1 MQDDNMQLHREVAE
15 LSAKMEIVLRTL
27 SDLQADIKFNNM
39 PRQEIEARLEKHGER
54 MGRLEARVRDLE
66 QAGRGMFFRWA
77 PIITAVVGT
86 GTAVFVALTK

>member
-27 SDLQADIKFNNM
+27 SDLQADIKNNNM

-54 MGRLEARVRDLE
+54 MGRLEARMRDLE
-66 QAGRGMFFRWA
+66 AA
-77 PIITAVVGT
+77 PHKYLSTVISLISVGVTIFAVAT
-86 GTAVFVALTK
+86 R